1 VSPETASRRVGAP
14 AGGST
19 RRTGCR
25 SAIARR
31 EPANGAP
38 MTVGWTVI
46 ALLPAAKIGVSRITL
61 YSDKRG
67 SELT

>member
-1 VSPETASRRVGAP
+1 
-14 AGGST
+14 
-19 RRTGCR
+19 
-25 SAIARR
+25 
-31 EPANGAP
+31 

-46 ALLPAAKIGVSRITL
+46 ALLPTAKSGVSRITL